1 MKPKIKISKKVVF
14 EYLMITLGAF
24 LVAAGD
30 YIFKF
35 PNNFSSG
42 GIAGLSVIIHYVF
55 PTISSS
61 TYTLIFNIILL
72 IIGFIFLGKQFGVR
86 TIYCTLCF
94 SIFLEI
100 FELVFP
106 LTGLILPLTGDK
118 LLELMFSVIIP
129 SIGIALAFKYGGS
142 TGGTDIPAMIVRKK
156 TNADISISLFIVDAV
171 ITAITFFVI
180 DIQTGLYSMFGLVIK
195 SFVVQTATNLL
206 GKKKGLLIITEKPD
220 LVSQYITD
228 KIHRSATIWSAQGS
242 YTHEQR
248 TVLFAVM
255 TSYQAAQVKA
265 YAHSIDDKA
274 FVTMLSS
281 SEIYGKGFKSFNDTI

>member
-1 MKPKIKISKKVVF
+1 MQTKFKITKKDVF

-42 GIAGLSVIIHYVF
+42 GIAGLSVIIHYVL
-55 PTISSS
+55 PGISAS

-72 IIGFIFLGKQFGVR
+72 IIGFIFLGKKFGIK

-94 SIFLEI
+94 SLFLEL

-106 LTGLILPLTGDK
+106 LTGLSIPLTDDK

-129 SIGIALAFKYGGS
+129 SLGIAIAFKYGGS
-142 TGGTDIPAMIVRKK
+142 TGGTDIPAMIFRKK
-156 TNADISISLFIVDAV
+156 TNADISISLFIFDAA
-171 ITAITFFVI
+171 ITLTTFFVI
-180 DIQTGLYSMFGLVIK
+180 DVKTGLYSVFGLVIK
-195 SFVVQTATNLL
+195 SFIVQAATNIL
-206 GKKKGLLIITEKPD
+206 GKKKGLLIITAKPE
-220 LVSQYITD
+220 LVSEYITQ

-242 YTHEQR
+242 YTHEER

-255 TSYQAAQVKA
+255 SSYQAAQVKE
-265 YAHSIDDKA
+265 YTHKIDERA
-274 FVTMLSS
+274 FVTILSS
-281 SEIYGKGFKSFNDTI
+281 SEIYGKGFKSFSDNI